1 MKKFW
6 YGVLAF
12 APIAL
17 IVLSLLSIVLFFV
30 LILCMGVGVS
40 AAGAEIEGVVGLLLG
55 LLMMLFY
62 AGFFGGIFGAVIINF
77 VDIAVFCVHASKNPK
92 VEDNMKVMWYCLF
105 ICMQSGV
112 APIYWWKY
120 IKNE

>member
-12 APIAL
+12 APITL
-17 IVLSLLSIVLFFV
+17 IVFGLLSIVLLIV
-30 LILCMGVGVS
+30 LLFGIGIGMGTAGV
-40 AAGAEIEGVVGLLLG
+40 EIEGVAGMLLG
-55 LLMMLFY
+55 LLIMLAY
-62 AGFFGGIFGAVIINF
+62 AGFFIGIFGAVIINF
-77 VDIAVFCVHASKNPK
+77 VDIAVFCVHASKNLK